1 MVVERT
7 SMGKAMKREHD
18 PNWREGRKLKEIDNE
33 QFERLAQK
41 QKDGIITVVDC
52 CRELGISRATVYR
65 ALDHFCQLG
74 YIRRDGAQL
83 HILDA
88 QGLLDWREPE
98 A

>member
-1 MVVERT
+1 MVERT

-52 CRELGISRATVYR
+52 CRELGISRSTWYWSSKKGWCVMYVLLLFLLFPFYVLAE
-65 ALDHFCQLG
+65 
-74 YIRRDGAQL
+74 
-83 HILDA
+83 ILKNNK
-88 QGLLDWREPE
+88 
-98 A
+98 